1 MESEGVSYDKLK
13 EFVENLANS
22 TSKLFSERLVTLSN
36 KIFDRNPEYYDDFYY
51 FRNRVY
57 KEISDEFAK
66 VNPISTVIKTLRD
79 LKMNVKKH
87 PLIQRIE
94 KINIH
99 PPSVFLYTFLQI

>member
-1 MESEGVSYDKLK
+1 MIFTILEI
-13 EFVENLANS
+13 EF
-22 TSKLFSERLVTLSN
+22 
-36 KIFDRNPEYYDDFYY
+36 I
-51 FRNRVY
+51 

-99 PPSVFLYTFLQI
+99 IPSAFS

>member
-1 MESEGVSYDKLK
+1 MMIFTILEI
-13 EFVENLANS
+13 EFI
-22 TSKLFSERLVTLSN
+22 K
-36 KIFDRNPEYYDDFYY
+36 
-51 FRNRVY
+51 
-57 KEISDEFAK
+57 ISDEFAK

-99 PPSVFLYTFLQI
+99 LPSAFYIHFLQI